1 MSVIEEIKARIDI
14 VDLVGETVKLRKSG
28 RNFIGFCPF
37 HPNTRTPSFVV
48 FPETQGWHCFG
59 ACSTGGDIFT
69 FVMKRE
75 GWEFREA
82 LEYLARRAGVELQPP
97 SPEQAAQAESTDR
110 LRQALAAA
118 ATYYHHLLR
127 NAAEAAYA
135 RDYIA
140 RRGLN
145 AETVERFQLGYALEA
160 RDALRNYLTEK
171 GFSVEELVE
180 AGLLSRHEDGSVLDR
195 FRGRLIIPIRDVQ
208 GQVIG
213 FGARALGDA
222 QPKYLNSPQ
231 TPLFD
236 KSATLFALDLAR
248 RAIREA
254 NEAVIVEGY
263 MDAMQAHQ
271 AGFANVVAQMGTAL
285 TEAQLRLLKRYT
297 RRFILALDPDLAGI
311 SATLR
316 GLTVARET
324 LDRTWQP
331 VFDPRGLVRFEGRLQ
346 ADIRAL
352 RLPEGQDPDDL
363 IRADPAA
370 WAALVKAAKPIID
383 YVIEAVT
390 TGRDLNDPKVK
401 REVAEQ
407 IMPLIGDVANP
418 VERDAYVL
426 RLARLLRVDE
436 RSLRQSISPAPAPR
450 RTRPA
455 PAAAVSPPS
464 PARPRPTERLEAY
477 CLAALLQVPA
487 RLAALDQAFQRAQ
500 LAPLA
505 PDDFATP
512 AYREIFRAL
521 RAGAT
526 TLEALQEHLDAI
538 LHPHLEKLQ
547 AEPPSQVDDEQKA
560 TRAAI
565 ETALRLRERHLKTRL
580 EELRFLQEDAASQND
595 DEALR
600 EYHAATQ
607 TVAALLRLTQVES
620 RRLHINEGQITP
632 VPGLNQGLG
641 GIG

>member
-82 LEYLARRAGVELQPP
+82 LEYLARRAGVELQP
-97 SPEQAAQAESTDR
+97 SGPEQAAQAESYNR
-110 LRQALAAA
+110 LREALAAA

-127 NAAEAAYA
+127 SAAEATHA
-135 RDYIA
+135 RDYLA

-145 AETVERFQLGYALEA
+145 AETVEQFQLGYALEA

-171 GFSVEELVE
+171 GFTVEELIE

-208 GQVIG
+208 GRVIG

-271 AGFANVVAQMGTAL
+271 AGFSNVVAQMGTAL

-297 RRFILALDPDLAGI
+297 RRFVLALDPDLAGS

-316 GLTVARET
+316 ALNVARET

-352 RLPEGQDPDDL
+352 CLPEGQDPDDL

-370 WAALVKAAKPIID
+370 WAALVKAAKPIVD
-383 YVIEAVT
+383 YVMERVT
-390 TGRDLNDPKVK
+390 AGRDLNDPKVK

-407 IMPLIGDVANP
+407 LMPLISDVANP
-418 VERDAYVL
+418 VERDAYTL

-436 RSLRQSISPAPAPR
+436 RSLRQSIAPAPAPR
-450 RTRPA
+450 RAR
-455 PAAAVSPPS
+455 PAAAPVESPPPVRS
-464 PARPRPTERLEAY
+464 RPAERMEAY
-477 CLAALLQVPA
+477 CLAALLQTPA
-487 RLAALDQAFQRAQ
+487 LLAALDQAFQRAQ
-500 LAPLA
+500 LALLA
-505 PDDFATP
+505 PDDFGTP

-526 TLEALQEHLDAI
+526 TPAALQERLDAI

-547 AEPPSQVDDEQKA
+547 AEPAPQVGDEPKRVQA
-560 TRAAI
+560 VI
-565 ETALRLRERHLKTRL
+565 ETALRLRELHLKTRL

-607 TVAALLRLTQVES
+607 AVAALLRLAQVAS
-620 RRLHINEGQITP
+620 RHIRASDGQVTLS
-632 VPGLNQGLG
+632 PG
-641 GIG
+641 

>member
-82 LEYLARRAGVELQPP
+82 LEYLARRAGVELQPT
-97 SPEQAAQAESTDR
+97 SPEQAGRAESTDR

-127 NAAEAAYA
+127 NAAEAAHA
-135 RDYIA
+135 RDYLA

-145 AETVERFQLGYALEA
+145 AETIERFQLGYALEA
-160 RDALRNYLTEK
+160 RDALRNYLTDK
-171 GFSVEELVE
+171 GFPIEELIE

-208 GQVIG
+208 GRVIG

-271 AGFANVVAQMGTAL
+271 AGFTNVVAQMGTAL

-297 RRFILALDPDLAGI
+297 RRFVLALDPDLAGT

-316 GLTVARET
+316 ALNVARET

-352 RLPEGQDPDDL
+352 RLPQGQDPDDL

-370 WAALVKAAKPIID
+370 WAALVKAAKPIVD
-383 YVIEAVT
+383 YVIEVVT
-390 TGRDLNDPKVK
+390 AGRDLNDPKVK

-407 IMPLIGDVANP
+407 IMPLISDVANP
-418 VERDAYVL
+418 VERDAYTL

-436 RSLRQSISPAPAPR
+436 RSLRQSIAPAPVPR
-450 RTRPA
+450 RAKPA
-455 PAAAVSPPS
+455 PTAVESPPPVRS
-464 PARPRPTERLEAY
+464 RPTERMEAY
-477 CLAALLQVPA
+477 CLAALLQTPA
-487 RLAALDQAFQRAQ
+487 LLAVLDQAFQRAQ

-505 PDDFATP
+505 PDDFGTP

-521 RAGAT
+521 RGGAT
-526 TLEALQEHLDAI
+526 TLETLQERLDAI

-547 AEPPSQVDDEQKA
+547 AEPASQVDDEHK
-560 TRAAI
+560 RAHALI
-565 ETALRLRERHLKTRL
+565 ETALRLRELHLKTRL

-600 EYHAATQ
+600 EYHTATQ
-607 TVAALLRLTQVES
+607 TVAALLRLTQVEA
-620 RRLHINEGQITP
+620 RRIRANHGQVTP
-632 VPGLNQGLG
+632 SPG
-641 GIG
+641 

>member
-82 LEYLARRAGVELQPP
+82 LEYLARRAGVELQPT

-110 LRQALAAA
+110 LRLALAAA

-127 NAAEAAYA
+127 SAAEAAHA
-135 RDYIA
+135 RDYLA

-145 AETVERFQLGYALEA
+145 AETIERFQLGYALEA
-160 RDALRNYLTEK
+160 RDALRNYLMEK
-171 GFSVEELVE
+171 GFTVEELIE

-208 GQVIG
+208 GRVIG

-297 RRFILALDPDLAGI
+297 RRFVLALDPDLAGT

-316 GLTVARET
+316 ALNVARET

-352 RLPEGQDPDDL
+352 RLPQGQDPDDL

-370 WAALVKAAKPIID
+370 WAALVKAAKPIVD
-383 YVIEAVT
+383 YVMEVVT
-390 TGRDLNDPKVK
+390 AGRDLSDPKVK

-407 IMPLIGDVANP
+407 IMPLISDVANP
-418 VERDAYVL
+418 VERDAYTL

-436 RSLRQSISPAPAPR
+436 RSLRQSIAPAPVSRRAKPALTAAESPAPI
-450 RTRPA
+450 
-455 PAAAVSPPS
+455 
-464 PARPRPTERLEAY
+464 RPRPTERMETY
-477 CLAALLQVPA
+477 CLAALVQTPA
-487 RLAALDQAFQRAQ
+487 LLTTLDQAFQRAQ

-505 PDDFATP
+505 PDDFGTP

-521 RAGAT
+521 RAGVIT
-526 TLEALQEHLDAI
+526 PEALQEHLDAI

-547 AEPPSQVDDEQKA
+547 AESVSQVDDEEKA
-560 TRAAI
+560 ARAVI
-565 ETALRLRERHLKTRL
+565 ETALRLRELHLKTRL

-600 EYHAATQ
+600 EYHTATQ
-607 TVAALLRLTQVES
+607 TVAALLRLTQVEA
-620 RRLHINEGQITP
+620 RRIRANHGQVTLSP
-632 VPGLNQGLG
+632 S
-641 GIG
+641 

>member
-14 VDLVGETVKLRKSG
+14 VDLVGESVKLRKSG

-82 LEYLARRAGVELQPP
+82 LEYLARRAGVELHPA
-97 SPEQAAQAESTDR
+97 SPEQAAQAESTNR
-110 LRQALAAA
+110 LRRALTAA

-127 NAAEAAYA
+127 NVAEAAYA

-195 FRGRLIIPIRDVQ
+195 FRARLIIPIRDVQ

-213 FGARALGDA
+213 FGARALGEA

-231 TPLFD
+231 TRLFD

-271 AGFANVVAQMGTAL
+271 AGFTNVVAQMGTAL

-297 RRFILALDPDLAGI
+297 RRFVLALDPDLAGM

-316 GLTVARET
+316 GLNVARET

-346 ADIRAL
+346 ADILAL

-363 IRADPAA
+363 IRSNPAA
-370 WAALVKAAKPIID
+370 WAALVKTAKPIVD
-383 YVIEAVT
+383 YVMEAVT
-390 TGRDLNDPKVK
+390 AGRDLNDPKVK

-407 IMPLIGDVANP
+407 IMPLISDMANP

-436 RSLRQSISPAPAPR
+436 RSLRQSIVPAPASR
-450 RTRPA
+450 RARPT
-455 PAAAVSPPS
+455 PGAVNSSPS
-464 PARPRPTERLEAY
+464 PGRSRPTEPMEAY
-477 CLAALLQVPA
+477 CLGALLHTPA
-487 RLAALDQAFQRAQ
+487 LLAALDQTFQRAQ
-500 LAPLA
+500 LPPLA
-505 PDDFATP
+505 PDDFTGLE
-512 AYREIFRAL
+512 YREIFRAF

-526 TLEALQEHLDAI
+526 TPEALQEHLDAI
-538 LHPHLEKLQ
+538 LHPYLEKLQ
-547 AEPPSQVDDEQKA
+547 AESPSQDEDEQKA
-560 TRAAI
+560 VRAVI
-565 ETALRLRERHLKTRL
+565 ETALRLREFRLKARL
-580 EELRFLQEDAASQND
+580 EELRFLQEDAAGQND

-607 TVAALLRLTQVES
+607 SVAAMLRLTQVES
-620 RRLHINEGQITP
+620 RHIRIYDGQITP
-632 VPGLNQGLG
+632 VPGLNQGLE